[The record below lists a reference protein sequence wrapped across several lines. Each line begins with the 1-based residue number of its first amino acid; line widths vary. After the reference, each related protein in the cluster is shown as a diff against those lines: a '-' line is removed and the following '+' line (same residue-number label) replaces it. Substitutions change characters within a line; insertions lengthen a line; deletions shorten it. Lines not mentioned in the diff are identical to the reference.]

1 MTSICSS
8 SLLLILSLLSLLCFA
23 PRSALANEFDNHY
36 RRGMSLYERKDY
48 EGAAT
53 ELLQAY
59 EQRQLPRVLLNL
71 GTIYRKMGKAVEALG
86 FYERY
91 LKAEPNPP
99 AKIKKD
105 LDTFMAETRALVEA
119 PEVQE
124 ELARR
129 KEPGPAG
136 WNRDTGEMEPWLS
149 AQLKQEEQN
158 RPIYKKAWFWG
169 IIGGVVAAGVITG
182 VTAGVLVNQR
192 SIPSGITIVQF

>member
-1 MTSICSS
+1 MTSIWLS
-8 SLLLILSLLSLLCFA
+8 SLLLFFSLICLDQ
-23 PRSALANEFDNHY
+23 RSAFANDFDAHY

-48 EGAAT
+48 DGAAA

-59 EQRQLPRVLLNL
+59 ELRQLPRVILNL
-71 GTIYRKMGKAVEALG
+71 GTIYRKMGKAREALS

-99 AKIKKD
+99 PKIKKD
-105 LDTFMAETRALVEA
+105 VDVFIAETRALVDA
-119 PEVQE
+119 PELKE
-124 ELARR
+124 EIERR

-149 AQLKQEEQN
+149 AQIKQEAQN

-169 IIGGVVAAGVITG
+169 LIGGIVAAGIITG
-182 VTAGVLVNQR
+182 VTVGVVAQQR
-192 SIPSGITIVQF
+192 AIPGGITIVQF

>member
-1 MTSICSS
+1 
-8 SLLLILSLLSLLCFA
+8 
-23 PRSALANEFDNHY
+23 
-36 RRGMSLYERKDY
+36 MSLYERKDY

-71 GTIYRKMGKAVEALG
+71 GTIYRKMGKAAEALG

-105 LDTFMAETRALVEA
+105 LDAFMAETRALVDA

-136 WNRDTGEMEPWLS
+136 WNRDTGEMEPWLA

-169 IIGGVVAAGVITG
+169 LIGGVVAAGVITG

-192 SIPSGITIVQF
+192 AIPSGITIVQF